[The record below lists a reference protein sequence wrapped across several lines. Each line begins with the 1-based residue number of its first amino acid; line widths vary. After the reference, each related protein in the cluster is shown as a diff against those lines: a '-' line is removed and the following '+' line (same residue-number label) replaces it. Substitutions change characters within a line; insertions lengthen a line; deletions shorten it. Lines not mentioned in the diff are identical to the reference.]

1 MNDEDKL
8 IQNLQSK
15 LKQTQT
21 TLDTRTLG
29 QLRAARRT
37 AIESLNNKPAQWWQ
51 LTITRYAISGTF
63 ALALVIGILFPKF
76 YQQNEQYDL
85 DIIAINED
93 IELLED
99 LDFYLWIADTVENE
113 S

>member
-1 MNDEDKL
+1 MSDEDKL

-15 LKQTQT
+15 LKQSQT
-21 TLDTRTLG
+21 RLDARTLG
-29 QLRAARRT
+29 QLRAARRS
-37 AIESLNNKPAQWWQ
+37 AIESLNNKSTQWWR
-51 LTITRYAISGTF
+51 LPITRYAISATF
-63 ALALVIGILFPKF
+63 ALALLMGILLPTF
-76 YQQNEQYDL
+76 YQQNELYDL
-85 DIIAINED
+85 DIIAMNED